1 MFVETNVKYFV
12 VNWNKDKINVS
23 IRYTNIR
30 IKIRNIA
37 LSTKWKK
44 TNLNTKIFE
53 NNKDEQKSFKTI
65 IKLQKRITDLLK
77 LKTKNENLKNKATL
91 KY

>member
-44 TNLNTKIFE
+44 TNLNTTIFE

-65 IKLQKRITDLLK
+65 IKLQKHITDLLK
-77 LKTKNENLKNKATL
+77 LKAKNENLKNKATL

>member
-1 MFVETNVKYFV
+1 MFVVETNVKYFV
-12 VNWNKDKINVS
+12 VHWNKDKINVN

-30 IKIRNIA
+30 IKIRKIA

-44 TNLNTKIFE
+44 TNLNTTIFE

-65 IKLQKRITDLLK
+65 IKLQKHITELLK
-77 LKTKNENLKNKATL
+77 LKMKT
-91 KY
+91 